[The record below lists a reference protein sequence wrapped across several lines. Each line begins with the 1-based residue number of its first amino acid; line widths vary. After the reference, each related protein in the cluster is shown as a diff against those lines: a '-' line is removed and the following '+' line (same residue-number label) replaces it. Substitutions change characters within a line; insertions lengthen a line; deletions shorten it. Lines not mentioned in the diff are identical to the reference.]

1 MNAEELYQL
10 EAETNV
16 NTSTKQDDES
26 RTKWV
31 VQTASRYFMG
41 IFVRRCGGCGG
52 SERPTVFRPA
62 VMASGDLLTDFGNNH
77 DCRPAMQPEVRDL
90 QSSATQKYRDIL
102 EGSTI

>member
-31 VQTASRYFMG
+31 VQTARGTLWGSSCG
-41 IFVRRCGGCGG
+41 DAGVAGEANGQLCFV
-52 SERPTVFRPA
+52 P
-62 VMASGDLLTDFGNNH
+62 L
-77 DCRPAMQPEVRDL
+77 
-90 QSSATQKYRDIL
+90 
-102 EGSTI
+102 